1 MFTLA
6 NNISAVDAE
15 PSNPTYLSNRAAAYM
30 SANNFPAA
38 LTDSLR
44 ANELDP
50 GNSKILH
57 RLARIYTSLGRPQ
70 EALDTYSRI
79 QEGVSAKDTALAQQ
93 TFQAIRNA
101 ESTLKDE
108 KGSGSMAIFALDQ
121 ADKCLGHS
129 VSRPRKWQLLRGEAY
144 LKIGSLN
151 ALGEVQSI
159 SMSIMR
165 NNPTDADA
173 LVLRGRAFYQA
184 GENDNAI
191 RHFRQAL
198 SYDPDLTQARTLLKT
213 VQKLDK
219 AKEEGNAAFKSGRY
233 SAAVKLYS
241 EALLVDPSNKGT
253 NSKILQ
259 NRAMARMKIK
269 EYKEAV
275 EDCDQALKLDPTY
288 TKARKTRA
296 KALGESGNWEQ
307 AVKDLKDLAESNP
320 EEPGIQKEI
329 RSAELELKKSKRK
342 DYYKILGLEKDA
354 SDQEIKKAYR
364 KLAIVHHP
372 DKNPGDEA
380 AAERFKDVG
389 EAYECLSDSQKRD
402 RYDSGADLEEM
413 LGGAGGHPFGGGMGG
428 GVQIDPE
435 MIFQMFGQGGG
446 MGGMPGMGGG
456 GGRGGGFRFSTAGG
470 GMNSGFPFG

>member
-1 MFTLA
+1 MSMLVNRCA
-6 NNISAVDAE
+6 AVDAQ
-15 PSNPTYLSNRAAAYM
+15 PSNSTYLSNRAAAYM
-30 SANNFPAA
+30 SAENFPAA
-38 LTDSLR
+38 LADSLR
-44 ANELDP
+44 ANEIDP
-50 GNSKILH
+50 GNSKVVH

-79 QEGVSAKDTALAQQ
+79 EGGVSAKDTALAQQ
-93 TFQAIRNA
+93 TLQAIKNA

-108 KGSGSMAIFALDQ
+108 KGSGNMAIFALDQ
-121 ADKCLGHS
+121 ADKSLGHS
-129 VSRPRKWQLLRGEAY
+129 VSRPRKWQLLRGEAH

-151 ALGEVQSI
+151 ALGEAQSI
-159 SMSIMR
+159 STSLMR
-165 NNPTDADA
+165 TNPTDADA

-184 GENDNAI
+184 GENDNALK
-191 RHFRQAL
+191 HFRQAL

-213 VQKLDK
+213 VQKLDR
-219 AKEEGNAAFKSGRY
+219 AKEAGNAAFKAGRY

-275 EDCDQALKLDPTY
+275 ADCDQALKLDPTY

-307 AVKDLKDLAESNP
+307 AVKDLKELAESNP
-320 EEPGIQKEI
+320 EEPGMQKEI

-342 DYYKILGLEKDA
+342 DYYKILGVEKDA
-354 SDQEIKKAYR
+354 SEHEIKKAYR
-364 KLAIVHHP
+364 KVAIVHHP
-372 DKNPGDEA
+372 DKNPGDEE
-380 AAERFKDVG
+380 AAERFKDIG
-389 EAYECLSDSQKRD
+389 EAYECLSDPQKRE

-413 LGGAGGHPFGGGMGG
+413 LGGGAGGQPFGGG

-435 MIFQMFGQGGG
+435 MLFQMFGQGGG

-456 GGRGGGFRFSTAGG
+456 GARGGGFRFSTGGGG
-470 GMNSGFPFG
+470 GMAGGFPFG

>member
-1 MFTLA
+1 
-6 NNISAVDAE
+6 
-15 PSNPTYLSNRAAAYM
+15 M
-30 SANNFPAA
+30 SANDFPAA
-38 LTDSLR
+38 LADSLR
-44 ANELDP
+44 ANEMDP
-50 GNSKILH
+50 GNPKILH
-57 RLARIYTSLGRPQ
+57 RLARIYTSLGRPS

-79 QEGVSAKDTALAQQ
+79 EGGVSAKDTALAQQ
-93 TFQAIRNA
+93 TMQAIQNA
-101 ESTLKDE
+101 EKTLKDE
-108 KGSGSMAIFALDQ
+108 KGSGNMAIFALDQ
-121 ADKCLGHS
+121 ADKSLGYS
-129 VSRPRKWQLLRGEAY
+129 VSRPRNWQLLRGEAY
-144 LKIGSLN
+144 LKVGSLN

-159 SMSIMR
+159 STSLMR
-165 NNPTDADA
+165 TNPTDADA
-173 LVLRGRAFYQA
+173 LVLRGHAFYKT
-184 GENDNAI
+184 GENDNALK
-191 RHFRQAL
+191 HFRQAL

-219 AKEEGNAAFKSGRY
+219 AKEEGNTAFKAGRY

-269 EYKEAV
+269 EYKQAV
-275 EDCDQALKLDPTY
+275 GDCDLALKLDPTY

-307 AVKDLKDLAESNP
+307 AVKDLKELAETNP

-342 DYYKILGLEKDA
+342 DYYKILSIEKDA
-354 SDQEIKKAYR
+354 SEQEIKKAYR

-372 DKNPGDEA
+372 DKNPGDEE
-380 AAERFKDVG
+380 AAERFKDIG
-389 EAYECLSDSQKRD
+389 EAYECLSDPQKRE

-413 LGGAGGHPFGGGMGG
+413 MGGAGGHPFGGGGGMGG

-435 MIFQMFGQGGG
+435 VIFQMFGQGGG

-456 GGRGGGFRFSTAGG
+456 RGGSGGGFRFSTGG
-470 GMNSGFPFG
+470 GGSGGFPFG

>member
-1 MFTLA
+1 
-6 NNISAVDAE
+6 
-15 PSNPTYLSNRAAAYM
+15 M
-30 SANNFPAA
+30 SANNCPAA
-38 LTDSLR
+38 LADSLR

-50 GNSKILH
+50 GNPKILH

-79 QEGVSAKDTALAQQ
+79 DGSVSAKDTALAQQ
-93 TFQAIRNA
+93 TLQALHNA
-101 ESTLKDE
+101 ENTLKDE
-108 KGSGSMAIFALDQ
+108 SGSGNMAIFALDQ
-121 ADKCLGHS
+121 ADRSLGYS
-129 VSRPRKWQLLRGEAY
+129 VSRPRRWQLLRGEAH

-159 SMSIMR
+159 STSLMR
-165 NNPTDADA
+165 INPTDADA
-173 LVLRGRAFYQA
+173 LVLRGRAFYQV

-191 RHFRQAL
+191 KHFRQAL
-198 SYDPDLTQARTLLKT
+198 SYDPDLSQARKMLKT

-219 AKEEGNAAFKSGRY
+219 AKEDGNAAFKSGRY

-241 EALLVDPSNKGT
+241 EALLVDPTNKGT
-253 NSKILQ
+253 NSKLLQ
-259 NRAMARMKIK
+259 NRAMARMKTK
-269 EYKEAV
+269 EFKSAV
-275 EDCDQALKLDPTY
+275 DDCDQALKLDPTY

-296 KALGESGNWEQ
+296 KALGESGDWEQ
-307 AVKDLKDLAESNP
+307 AVKDLKELAESNP

-342 DYYKILGLEKDA
+342 DYYKILSIDKDA
-354 SDQEIKKAYR
+354 SEQEIKKAYR

-389 EAYECLSDSQKRD
+389 EAYECLSDAQKRE

-413 LGGAGGHPFGGGMGG
+413 FGAGGQSFGGGGMGG
-428 GVQIDPE
+428 GVQLDPE

-456 GGRGGGFRFSTAGG
+456 GGRGGGFRFSSGG
-470 GMNSGFPFG
+470 GGGGSGGFPF